1 MRLSI
6 LSVTVFLLFV
16 GCASSNSGS
25 APSEREWQQI
35 LAEYRTLEATRAGLP
50 AAPADAPRKERVQ
63 VAINS
68 MRQSEAVW
76 TAFLDRLRAYYER
89 TGDAR
94 AATIYADEKVRI
106 GDSYRDLLSRWDR
119 AQEMYSAALAL
130 DPTHQVAHQ
139 RLADAQQ
146 RRYVS
151 IDAFSRIREGM
162 TETQV
167 QAALG
172 LPREDWIRQQ
182 VQGSRVLS
190 VWIYPKNDGGAAAVY
205 FEGGVVY
212 HVNWNAAPAPR
223 AP

>member
-6 LSVTVFLLFV
+6 LLLTLFICV
-16 GCASSNSGS
+16 GCASSTPAS

-35 LAEYRTLEATRAGLP
+35 LAEYRALEATRAGLP
-50 AAPADAPRKERVQ
+50 AARADAPRKERVQ

-68 MRQSEAVW
+68 MRQSEAAW
-76 TAFLDRLRAYYER
+76 SAFLDRLRDYYER

-106 GDSYRDLLSRWDR
+106 GDTYRDLLSRWDR
-119 AQEMYSAALAL
+119 AVEMYRAALVL
-130 DPTHQVAHQ
+130 DPSHQVALQ
-139 RLADAQQ
+139 RIADAAQ
-146 RRYVS
+146 RRFVTL
-151 IDAFSRIREGM
+151 DTFSRVREGM

-167 QAALG
+167 QNLIG

-212 HVNWNAAPAPR
+212 HVNWNAAPAPG
-223 AP
+223 AQ